1 MLSILAVFTQFWRTV
16 PSYMTLREPK
26 GAGLAL
32 GATILVIALTGL
44 VPSLF
49 LNWNELVAELAAER
63 MPELLAAGMTSTAA
77 DSLIAV
83 ELEEMEGISQSLPVA
98 RVVERG
104 ILALVAGLAAFGIAY
119 AVEGRKVGRLV
130 DFASSAMLSQG
141 AYMLIGTLLVMIV
154 VLFKIPPSVRL
165 NLGVFVPTGTL
176 DPSRMHVFLFRFLS
190 SIDLPSIASILLWGT
205 GLAALNGRESAWGIR
220 LCTSV
225 FLVGVCVEH
234 LGVLFKSAFDRD
246 NTALVQK

>member
-16 PSYMTLREPK
+16 PSYMTLREPRS
-26 GAGLAL
+26 AGLAL

-49 LNWNELVAELAAER
+49 LNWEELSAEWEAER
-63 MPELLAAGMTSTAA
+63 TPELLGEGMTPAAA

-119 AVEGRKVGRLV
+119 AVEGRKVGRVV
-130 DFASSAMLSQG
+130 DYASSALLSQG
-141 AYMLIGTLLVMIV
+141 AYMLIGTLLVVIV
-154 VLFKIPPSVRL
+154 VLFKLPPSIRL

-190 SIDLPSIASILLWGT
+190 SIDLPSIASIILWGT
-205 GLAALNGRESAWGIR
+205 GLAALNGREAGWGIR

-225 FLVGVCVEH
+225 FLVGVLLISLPVM
-234 LGVLFKSAFDRD
+234 FAQ
-246 NTALVQK
+246 A